1 LATDGPDQ
9 DEEEDKDVLTAFD
22 ESAKASEFIMS
33 NLFGMREVVE
43 EWSKIE
49 RMLVTLHRTSPTL
62 KPEPQIM
69 NPAS

>member
-1 LATDGPDQ
+1 M
-9 DEEEDKDVLTAFD
+9 LTAFD
-22 ESAKASEFIMS
+22 ESAAASEFIMS

-49 RMLVTLHRTSPTL
+49 RMMVTLNRTSPTL